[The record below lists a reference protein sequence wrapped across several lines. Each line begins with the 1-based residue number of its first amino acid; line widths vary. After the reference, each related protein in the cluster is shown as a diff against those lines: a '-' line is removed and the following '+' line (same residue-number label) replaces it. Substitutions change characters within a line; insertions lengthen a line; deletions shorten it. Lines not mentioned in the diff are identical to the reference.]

1 MLELG
6 GGIVIVE
13 AGQLVGEVPMT
24 TGGILSNVD
33 LEELAQSMLKLNMYL
48 QEKGCPW
55 DDPIFGLCF
64 LAFTGLPYVRITP
77 KGIVDIRQKKVI
89 FP

>member
-1 MLELG
+1 M
-6 GGIVIVE
+6 
-13 AGQLVGEVPMT
+13 
-24 TGGILSNVD
+24 S
-33 LEELAQSMLKLNMYL
+33 KLNKFS

-77 KGIVDIRQKKVI
+77 KGIIDIRKKKVI

>member
-1 MLELG
+1 LS
-6 GGIVIVE
+6 
-13 AGQLVGEVPMT
+13 T
-24 TGGILSNVD
+24 TDI
-33 LEELAQSMLKLNMYL
+33 EELAPGMSKLNKFS

-77 KGIVDIRQKKVI
+77 KGIIDIRKKKVI